1 MESKVMSVGADRQ
14 EEKERKKSDV
24 NTDASVWVSFFGF
37 SISSFFSTKNEPA
50 LEKSKLNM

>member
-1 MESKVMSVGADRQ
+1 MSVGADRQ
-14 EEKERKKSDV
+14 EEKEKKSDV